1 MALNQ
6 KKKDATVLSASGPGP
21 PWSGVA
27 FVAFVFLLMAILL
40 AVFWAKQERAALKEW
55 SVLLSATADEQKAAI
70 ESFLEQ
76 KVADAAVF
84 ASFPSVVGAV
94 DPELWGTVD
103 ADHLESVLE
112 KGRIGWK
119 SRSIALLGSDLSSR
133 ARTGEELPAGLNA
146 LLSHGDS
153 ESRIGLVES
162 SAGLRIVVAS
172 PVRSHGAAAPL
183 GWIVVVEDP
192 ETVLW
197 KLLSRGVAG
206 SRTRESLLVG
216 RESGAVAF
224 LSPLRH
230 LRGGARPGRTFLK
243 EDALAARHAL
253 DGPDTFGEFRDYR
266 GEKVLAAVRR
276 IEATGWGLVVKVDR
290 AEALSGLV
298 KERAWSAFAVLS
310 LGLALG
316 AVLWSVRSAERLRVA
331 SELQKRDERHRQVLE
346 QVRDA
351 VIWVEPDSGRILEAN
366 RAAEELWGYPRP
378 ELLARSIFDLLPE
391 EALEAG
397 RQRLAMVRRGG
408 ALFRSRHRRKDG
420 SLFPVEVSSRGVVLE
435 GDEVVVSV
443 VRDVSESEA
452 ALERIQFLNRTLRTI
467 SAVDQI
473 LVEEHDRETLLR
485 RICEEVVASGGFAVA
500 WFGVEGDDSLL
511 VPAAAAGRVEGFF
524 EEAELRSDDS
534 PRGRGPAG
542 VAFREGRTVVVD
554 DWETDPL
561 LEPWREAGRR
571 RGYRSSA
578 ACPVRSGERI
588 CGVLSVY
595 AAEPSAFV
603 PDVVLLLEELAGDL
617 GLALGLIESDAKRR
631 AAEGALAASEARYR
645 QLFEDNPAPMWVFD
659 VENLRFLAVN
669 DAAVSLYGFAREDFL
684 ARTLRDI
691 RPVEDVSALEQ
702 DVLVPRDGARR
713 SGPWRHLRKDGSSLL
728 VEILCHDVPFEGR
741 AARLVLASDV
751 TDRMHA
757 EEKTR
762 AFFDSGMAG
771 AILGDV
777 HGNVL
782 EANDEYLRIVGFTRE
797 DLETGRLRWS
807 DITPPEW
814 LSSDAKGIAEAK
826 ARGVCTPYEKEYIRK
841 DGTRVPVL
849 VGYALVGEARE
860 ESVAFILDQTER
872 RKIQEEV
879 RRLNAELEQ
888 RVESRTAELVAKTKE
903 LEAFAYSVS
912 HDLRAPLRAI
922 DGFSRMIEEEQGERL
937 DEEGRR
943 LVGVVRENARRMAR
957 LIDDLL
963 SFSRA
968 GRHELRKAR
977 VDVGSLVR
985 SVLGEALTGEETEL
999 CDLTIGEL
1007 PDVQADPAL
1016 LRQVFVNLLSNAV
1029 KFTSTRPRRRIEVS
1043 GRREGGRVFYDV
1055 SDNGVGFDTRYA
1067 GKLFG
1072 VFQRLHG
1079 REFEGTGVGLA
1090 LVERIVARH
1099 DGTIRAEAEP
1109 DRGAKF
1115 TISFPD
1121 GEKTE

>member
-1 MALNQ
+1 MALKQ
-6 KKKDATVLSASGPGP
+6 KTKDASVLSASGVGP
-21 PWSGVA
+21 SRSEVA
-27 FVAFVFLLMAILL
+27 FVVLALLLLAILL

-55 SVLLSATADEQKAAI
+55 SVLLSATADEQEAAI
-70 ESFLEQ
+70 GSFLEQ
-76 KVADAAVF
+76 KAADAAVF

-94 DPELWGTVD
+94 DPELRGTVD
-103 ADHLESVLE
+103 AGHLESVLE
-112 KGRIGWK
+112 KGRLGWK
-119 SRSIALLGSDLSSR
+119 SRSIALLGFDLGSR
-133 ARTGEELPAGLNA
+133 VHTGEELPAGLSA
-146 LLSHGDS
+146 LLSRG
-153 ESRIGLVES
+153 EARARIGLVES

-172 PVRSHGAAAPL
+172 PVRGHGAGGPL
-183 GWIVVVEDP
+183 GWVVLVEDP
-192 ETVLW
+192 EAVLW

-216 RESGAVAF
+216 RERGELAF

-230 LRGGARPGRTFLK
+230 LRGGERPGRTFLR
-243 EDALAARHAL
+243 EDGLAARHAL
-253 DGPDTFGEFRDYR
+253 DGPDGFGEFRDYR
-266 GEKVLAAVRR
+266 GERVFAAVRR
-276 IEATGWGLVVKVDR
+276 IEAAGWGLVVKVDR

-298 KERAWSAFAVLS
+298 KERAWSAFAVLC
-310 LGLALG
+310 LGLALA

-331 SELQKRDERHRQVLE
+331 SQLQKRDERHREVLQ

-351 VIWVEPDSGRILEAN
+351 VLWVEPGSGRILEAN

-378 ELLARSIFDLLPE
+378 ELLAKSVFDLLPE
-391 EALEAG
+391 EDLEAG
-397 RQRLAMVRRGG
+397 RQRLAMLRQGG
-408 ALFRSRHRRKDG
+408 ALFRGRHRRKDG
-420 SLFPVEVSSRGVVLE
+420 SLFPVEVSSRGFVLE

-452 ALERIQFLNRTLRTI
+452 AVDRIRFLNRILRTI

-473 LVEEHDRETLLR
+473 LVEEHDRKALLQR
-485 RICEEVVASGGFAVA
+485 ACEEIVASGGFAFA
-500 WFGVEGDDSLL
+500 WFGVEGDHG
-511 VPAAAAGRVEGFF
+511 VVMPAAAAGRVEGYF
-524 EEAELRSDDS
+524 EEVTVRTDDS
-534 PRGRGPAG
+534 PLGRGPVGTAL
-542 VAFREGRTVVVD
+542 REGRTVVVD

-578 ACPVRSGERI
+578 ACPVRSGEAI
-588 CGVLSVY
+588 CGVLALY
-595 AAEPSAFV
+595 AAEPRAFV

-617 GLALGLIESDAKRR
+617 GLSLGLIEADAKRR

-659 VENLRFLAVN
+659 VESLRFLAVN
-669 DAAVSLYGFAREDFL
+669 DAAVSLYGFSREEFL

-691 RPVEDVSALEQ
+691 RPVEDVAALER
-702 DVLVPRDGARR
+702 DVLVPRDGASR

-728 VEILCHDVPFEGR
+728 VEILSHDVSFEGR

-751 TDRMHA
+751 TDRLHA

-771 AILGDV
+771 AIFGDV

-782 EANDEYLRIVGFTRE
+782 AANDEYLRIVGYTRE

-814 LSSDAKGIAEAK
+814 LPRDAEGIAEAK
-826 ARGVCTPYEKEYIRK
+826 ARGVCSPYEKEYVRK

-849 VGYALVGEARE
+849 VGYALVGAARE

-888 RVESRTAELVAKTKE
+888 RVETRTAELVAKTKE

-922 DGFSRMIEEEQGERL
+922 DGFSRMIEEEEGERL
-937 DEEGRR
+937 DAEGRR

-963 SFSRA
+963 AFSRA
-968 GRHELRKAR
+968 GRHELRKTR

-985 SVLGEALTGEETEL
+985 SVLGEALPREQMEA
-999 CDLTIGEL
+999 CDLTIGDL

-1029 KFTSTRPRRRIEVS
+1029 KFTATRSRRRIEVS
-1043 GRREGGRVFYDV
+1043 GRRDGGRVFYDV
-1055 SDNGVGFDTRYA
+1055 SDNGVGFDMRYA

-1109 DRGAKF
+1109 ERGARF
-1115 TISFPD
+1115 TISLPD
-1121 GEKTE
+1121 GVRSE

>member
-6 KKKDATVLSASGPGP
+6 KGKDATVLLASGGGSSR
-21 PWSGVA
+21 SGVA
-27 FVAFVFLLMAILL
+27 FVVLALLLLAILL
-40 AVFWAKQERAALKEW
+40 ALFWTKQERANLKEW
-55 SVLLSATADEQKAAI
+55 SVLLSATADEQAAAI
-70 ESFLEQ
+70 GSFLEQ
-76 KVADAAVF
+76 KAADAAVF

-94 DPELWGTVD
+94 DPELHGTVD
-103 ADHLESVLE
+103 EGHLETILE
-112 KGRIGWK
+112 TGRLGWK
-119 SRSIALLGSDLSSR
+119 SRSIALLGSDLSSHVH
-133 ARTGEELPAGLNA
+133 TGEELPTGLDA
-146 LLSHGDS
+146 LLSEGAAQA
-153 ESRIGLVES
+153 RIGLVAS
-162 SAGLRIVVAS
+162 SAGQRIVVAS
-172 PVRSHGAAAPL
+172 PVRSHGAGVPV
-183 GWIVVVEDP
+183 GWVVLVEDP
-192 ETVLW
+192 DAVLW
-197 KLLSRGVAG
+197 KVLSRGVAG

-216 RESGAVAF
+216 RERGELTF
-224 LSPLRH
+224 LSPLRF
-230 LRGGARPGRTFLK
+230 LREGERPGRTFLG
-243 EDALAARHAL
+243 EDALA
-253 DGPDTFGEFRDYR
+253 GPDGFGEFRDYR
-266 GEKVLAAVRR
+266 GERVLAAVRR
-276 IEATGWGLVVKVDR
+276 IEAAGWGLVVKVDR
-290 AEALSGLV
+290 AEAFSGLV
-298 KERAWSAFAVLS
+298 KERAWSVFAVLS
-310 LGLALG
+310 LGLALA

-331 SELQKRDERHRQVLE
+331 SALQRRDERHRQVLE

-351 VIWVEPDSGRILEAN
+351 VLWVEPESGRILEAN
-366 RAAEELWGYPRP
+366 RAAEGLWGYPRP
-378 ELLARSIFDLLPE
+378 ELLAKSVFELLPE
-391 EALEAG
+391 EDLEIG
-397 RQRLAMVRRGG
+397 RQRLAIARQRG
-408 ALFRSRHRRKDG
+408 ALFRGRHRRKDG

-435 GDEVVVSV
+435 GDEVIVSV
-443 VRDVSESEA
+443 VRDVSESEL
-452 ALERIQFLNRTLRTI
+452 ALERIRFLNRILRTI

-473 LVEEHDRETLLR
+473 LVEEHDRQTLLQR
-485 RICEEVVASGGFAVA
+485 ACEEIVASGGFAVA
-500 WFGVEGDDSLL
+500 WFGVEGDHGLL

-524 EEAELRSDDS
+524 EEAVIRSDDS
-534 PRGRGPAG
+534 PRGRGPSGTAL
-542 VAFREGRTVVVD
+542 REGRTVVVD
-554 DWETDPL
+554 DWEADPL
-561 LEPWREAGRR
+561 LEPWREAGSR

-578 ACPVRSGERI
+578 ACPVRSGETI
-588 CGVLSVY
+588 CGVLSLY
-595 AAEPSAFV
+595 ATEPRAFV
-603 PDVVLLLEELAGDL
+603 PDVVLLVEELAGDL
-617 GLALGLIESDAKRR
+617 GLSLGLIEADAKRR

-645 QLFEDNPAPMWVFD
+645 QLFEHNPAPMWVFD
-659 VENLRFLAVN
+659 VESLRFLAVN
-669 DAAVSLYGFAREDFL
+669 DAAVSLYGFSREEFL
-684 ARTLRDI
+684 ARTLKDI
-691 RPVEDVSALEQ
+691 RPVEDVAALER

-728 VEILCHDVPFEGR
+728 VEILSHDVPFEGR
-741 AARLVLASDV
+741 PARLVLASDV
-751 TDRMHA
+751 TDRLQA

-771 AILGDV
+771 ALFGDV

-782 EANDEYLRIVGFTRE
+782 AANDEYLRIVGYTRE
-797 DLETGRLRWS
+797 DLETGRLRWT

-814 LSSDAKGIAEAK
+814 LPSDAEGIAEAK
-826 ARGVCTPYEKEYIRK
+826 ARGVCTPYEKEYVRK

-849 VGYALVGEARE
+849 VGYALVGAARE

-879 RRLNAELEQ
+879 RHLNAELEQ

-943 LVGVVRENARRMAR
+943 LVGVVRENARRMAQ

-977 VDVGSLVR
+977 VDVGALVR
-985 SVLGEALTGEETEL
+985 SVLGEALAREETQL

-1016 LRQVFVNLLSNAV
+1016 LRQVFVNLFSNAV
-1029 KFTSTRPRRRIEVS
+1029 KFTATRPRRRIEVT
-1043 GRREGGRVFYDV
+1043 GRREGGRVVYDV
-1055 SDNGVGFDTRYA
+1055 SDNGVGFDMRYA

-1099 DGTIRAEAEP
+1099 DGTIRAEAET
-1109 DRGAKF
+1109 DRGARF

-1121 GEKTE
+1121 GERTE